1 MGMMQN
7 VMTLT
12 DAAADQVKSLMAL
25 GEARA
30 EGEVLGLRVGVEK
43 GGCTGMKYIV
53 EYATDRRKFEEVVED
68 KGVTIFIDPMAIMFL
83 MGSEM
88 DYQTSTFSSTFTFSN
103 PNETA
108 KCGCGESVSF
118 G

>member
-30 EGEVLGLRVGVEK
+30 EGGIGLTRRRGK
-43 GGCTGMKYIV
+43 GRLYRHEIRCPV
-53 EYATDRRKFEEVVED
+53 RDDRRRVRR
-68 KGVTIFIDPMAIMFL
+68 
-83 MGSEM
+83 S
-88 DYQTSTFSSTFTFSN
+88 
-103 PNETA
+103 
-108 KCGCGESVSF
+108 C
-118 G
+118 

>member
-30 EGEVLGLRVGVEK
+30 EGEVLGLRVGVERAA
-43 GGCTGMKYIV
+43 V
-53 EYATDRRKFEEVVED
+53 QA
-68 KGVTIFIDPMAIMFL
+68 
-83 MGSEM
+83 
-88 DYQTSTFSSTFTFSN
+88 
-103 PNETA
+103 
-108 KCGCGESVSF
+108 
-118 G
+118 